1 MPVQLVGDE
10 MKSEFATP
18 NSITASFLE
27 YDKLYLVAGYSDKT
41 RVGDFI
47 LEPVISYI
55 AVKLRTPYSKEVED
69 KILIVG
75 HFTNNDFKKFL
86 FSILPA
92 DDYVYVE
99 FSKNTFVSIK
109 Q

>member
-1 MPVQLVGDE
+1 

-18 NSITASFLE
+18 DSITSPFLE
-27 YDKLYLVAGYSDKT
+27 YDKLYLIVGYSNKP

-47 LEPVISYI
+47 LEPVISHI

-75 HFTNNDFKKFL
+75 HFTNSDPKKFL

-92 DDYVYVE
+92 DDYVYIE
-99 FSKNTFVSIK
+99 LSSQTFVQVK